1 MSRYPLALPRL
12 LIGIRAVA
20 FLALFMPLAV
30 FGPAPRVHTAA
41 ARIQPALADYVS
53 QHPHAMVSVI
63 VQSVAGAAPVAQAV
77 GSLGGAVTGDLGI
90 IGAVAARV
98 PAVAVVALGR
108 APGVGWVSLD
118 APMEGSAC
126 TPCVDT
132 SHLKSAF
139 IATIGA
145 DRLWNQSPKYLQG
158 QGVGVAIVDSGI
170 NPQDDF
176 YTIMGRNRLVAAVN
190 YNEGY
195 NQHVYDVYGHGNH
208 VAGLIGGSGARSN
221 GAYIGVAPGVDLI
234 NVKVTDDQ
242 GAATMSNVI
251 RGLQWVYDN
260 RARYNIR
267 VVNLSM
273 NSSVA
278 ESYHINPLDAALEVL
293 WFSGIVVVVSA
304 GNNATSGVLYPPAN
318 DPFVITVG
326 ATDDKGTPNIA
337 DDSLAAFSAYGV
349 TSEGIV
355 KPDLVAP
362 GTNLVSLMSAGT
374 TELARRHPTHVVE
387 TWYFQMSGTS
397 MAAPVVAGAAALL
410 LQDEPNLT
418 PHQVKYRLM
427 ATARRFDTPARA
439 GAGYLDVV
447 AAVNGTTTQTANSG
461 VAISRL
467 TWQLAGGTPSSW
479 SSVNWAS
486 VNWASVNWASVN
498 WASVNWAS
506 VNWASDYWGD

>member
-1 MSRYPLALPRL
+1 
-12 LIGIRAVA
+12 
-20 FLALFMPLAV
+20 
-30 FGPAPRVHTAA
+30 
-41 ARIQPALADYVS
+41 
-53 QHPHAMVSVI
+53 
-63 VQSVAGAAPVAQAV
+63 GAAPVRQAIH
-77 GSLGGAVTGDLGI
+77 SLGGAVIGELPM
-90 IGAVAARV
+90 IGAVAAHL
-98 PAVAVVALGR
+98 PAVAVAALGR
-108 APGVGWVSLD
+108 ARGVAWVSLD
-118 APMEGSAC
+118 APMLSSVC
-126 TPCVDT
+126 TACVDT
-132 SHLKSAF
+132 SRLKSAF
-139 IATIGA
+139 ITTIGA
-145 DRLWNQSPKYLQG
+145 DRVWNQSPKYLQG
-158 QGVGVAIVDSGI
+158 QGIGVAIVDSGI

-176 YTIMGRNRLVAAVN
+176 YTIMGRNRLVAAIN

-208 VAGLIGGSGARSN
+208 VAGLIGGRGARSN

-251 RGLQWVYDN
+251 RGLQWIYDN

-267 VVNLSM
+267 VVNVSM

-278 ESYHINPLDAALEVL
+278 ESYHVNPLDAALEVL
-293 WFSGIVVVVSA
+293 WFSGVVVVASA

-326 ATDDKGTPNIA
+326 ATNDKGTPDVG
-337 DDSLAAFSAYGV
+337 DDSLAPFSAYGV
-349 TSEGIV
+349 TAEGIA

-362 GTNLVSLMSAGT
+362 GTNLVSLMSAGN
-374 TELARRHPTHVVE
+374 TELARKYPNNVVE
-387 TWYFQMSGTS
+387 TWYFRMSGTS
-397 MAAPVVAGAAALL
+397 MAAPVVAGAVALL

-427 ATARRFDTPARA
+427 ATARRFDTPGRA
-439 GAGYLDVV
+439 GAGYLDVA
-447 AAVNGTTTQTANSG
+447 AAVNGTTTETANNG
-461 VAISRL
+461 VAISKL
-467 TWQLAGGTPSSW
+467 AWQWAGGTASSW

-506 VNWASDYWGD
+506 DHWAN